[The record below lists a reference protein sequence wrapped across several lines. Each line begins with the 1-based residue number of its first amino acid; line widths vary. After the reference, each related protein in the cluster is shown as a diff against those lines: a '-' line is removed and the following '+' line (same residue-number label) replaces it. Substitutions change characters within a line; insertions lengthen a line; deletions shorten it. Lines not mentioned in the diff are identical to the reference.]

1 MTVHSVSV
9 IFKRAISASRLISV
23 TAGSVYQ
30 LVTGENKPHMRVPE
44 QARTIESVMSKF
56 ADDIE
61 DGMAGR
67 SFPHCVTVITFLVF
81 SDFNFVAF
89 FSTKTL

>member
-1 MTVHSVSV
+1 MT
-9 IFKRAISASRLISV
+9 FL
-23 TAGSVYQ
+23 T
-30 LVTGENKPHMRVPE
+30 MVPSSYSWSFTL

>member
-1 MTVHSVSV
+1 MHVS
-9 IFKRAISASRLISV
+9 
-23 TAGSVYQ
+23 
-30 LVTGENKPHMRVPE
+30 E

-61 DGMAGR
+61 DGM

-89 FSTKTL
+89 FSTKTV

>member
-1 MTVHSVSV
+1 MH
-9 IFKRAISASRLISV
+9 
-23 TAGSVYQ
+23 
-30 LVTGENKPHMRVPE
+30 VPE

-61 DGMAGR
+61 DGMAER

-81 SDFNFVAF
+81 R
-89 FSTKTL
+89 

>member
-1 MTVHSVSV
+1 MH
-9 IFKRAISASRLISV
+9 
-23 TAGSVYQ
+23 
-30 LVTGENKPHMRVPE
+30 VPE

-89 FSTKTL
+89 FFTKTL